1 MNSIELK
8 KELLSM
14 AEKQNRY
21 NKEVCEGIINAIM
34 AYYMQIAD
42 FYENNA
48 IAIFK
53 NFLESGVLSW

>member
-1 MNSIELK
+1 MTNNK
-8 KELLSM
+8 T
-14 AEKQNRY
+14 EKQNRY

-48 IAIFK
+48 ITVFK